1 MDLITVLVMAIGLSM
16 DSFAVSISCG
26 LAEQKVSFA
35 HAVKIALAFAV
46 FQGILPIVGWFMGT
60 GIKIYVESI
69 DHWIAFV
76 LLAYLG
82 GKMIYEGATMPT
94 DKKESNIYSFR
105 HIATL
110 SLATSI
116 DALVV
121 GFSYALAETEKIF
134 SGALIIGGVT
144 FFFSMLGIRIGKD
157 VGGKFGSKVEI
168 LGGVILIGI
177 GTKILMEHLS

>member
-1 MDLITVLVMAIGLSM
+1 MDLITVLVLAIGISM
-16 DSFAVSISCG
+16 DSFAVAISCG
-26 LAEQKVSFA
+26 LAEQKVSFT
-35 HAVKIALAFAV
+35 HAVKIALAFAT
-46 FQGILPIVGWFMGT
+46 FQGILPVIGWFMGT
-60 GIKIYVESI
+60 GIKSYVEGI

-82 GKMIYEGATMPT
+82 GKMIYEGITMPA
-94 DKKESNIYSFR
+94 DKKESDIYSFR
-105 HIATL
+105 HIMTL

-121 GFSYALAETEKIF
+121 GFSYALAETQKIF
-134 SGALIIGGVT
+134 GGAIIIGAVT

-177 GTKILMEHLS
+177 GVKIVLEHL